1 MILSQRVDAGHEG
14 LARVDRGALG
24 LDTVV
29 IEVEQSRGVNLAAPV
44 FFDPVLGH
52 RRERAPDAILPV
64 DRLPENEQLVAPAV
78 QRLPLRAGRA
88 DQETEALLAD
98 VTKHER
104 AHAGWAVTVGGGEDA
119 GVDERITSGAGALAV
134 GDDLGDRIHSHAWQ
148 AYTIRGVTDSIARL
162 DALATRCLTAT
173 DIAGGSEYHA
183 GGSEYSAGGSEYMV
197 WRLWGAGP
205 PVVLLHGGSGSWTH
219 WARNIMPL
227 ARHFTVWVP
236 DLPGFGDSGLP
247 PGVETAEALADIV
260 SSGLDDV
267 VSPPAPVSLVGFSF
281 GGIIAGLVA
290 ARQRDRVRTLVLIG
304 AGGLAL
310 GAAPTRQLA
319 RVTPNLTLAEARA
332 AHRENLEILMIA
344 DPAQI
349 DEAAVD
355 VQMENVRRTR
365 FKIGA
370 IPFSDALVRAL
381 PRISARLVAVWG
393 ARDVFP
399 ASPPELRHATLA
411 AHHPEVDFRLIDGAG
426 HWANWEA
433 ADAVNAMLLDV
444 LGAGTPARA

>member
-1 MILSQRVDAGHEG
+1 M
-14 LARVDRGALG
+14 
-24 LDTVV
+24 
-29 IEVEQSRGVNLAAPV
+29 
-44 FFDPVLGH
+44 
-52 RRERAPDAILPV
+52 
-64 DRLPENEQLVAPAV
+64 
-78 QRLPLRAGRA
+78 
-88 DQETEALLAD
+88 
-98 VTKHER
+98 
-104 AHAGWAVTVGGGEDA
+104 TVGGGEDA

-134 GDDLGDRIHSHAWQ
+134 GDDLGDRIDSHAWQ

-162 DALATRCLTAT
+162 DALATRCLTAA
-173 DIAGGSEYHA
+173 DIASGSEYN
-183 GGSEYSAGGSEYMV
+183 AGGSEYMV

-319 RVTPNLTLAEARA
+319 RVTPNMTLADARA

>member
-1 MILSQRVDAGHEG
+1 
-14 LARVDRGALG
+14 
-24 LDTVV
+24 
-29 IEVEQSRGVNLAAPV
+29 
-44 FFDPVLGH
+44 
-52 RRERAPDAILPV
+52 
-64 DRLPENEQLVAPAV
+64 
-78 QRLPLRAGRA
+78 
-88 DQETEALLAD
+88 
-98 VTKHER
+98 
-104 AHAGWAVTVGGGEDA
+104 
-119 GVDERITSGAGALAV
+119 
-134 GDDLGDRIHSHAWQ
+134 
-148 AYTIRGVTDSIARL
+148 VTDSIARL
-162 DALATRCLTAT
+162 DALATRCLTAA
-173 DIAGGSEYHA
+173 D
-183 GGSEYSAGGSEYMV
+183 SAGGSEYMV

-267 VSPPAPVSLVGFSF
+267 VSPPAPVGLVGFSF

-310 GAAPTRQLA
+310 GAAPTRPLA
-319 RVTPNLTLAEARA
+319 RVTPDMTLAEARA
-332 AHRENLEILMIA
+332 AHRQNLEILMIA

-365 FKIGA
+365 FKIGT

-381 PRISARLVAVWG
+381 PRISARLVAAWG

-399 ASPPELRHATLA
+399 ASPPELRHAALA
-411 AHHPEVDFRLIDGAG
+411 AHHPEVDVRLIDGAG

-433 ADAVNAMLLDV
+433 ADVVNAMLLDV